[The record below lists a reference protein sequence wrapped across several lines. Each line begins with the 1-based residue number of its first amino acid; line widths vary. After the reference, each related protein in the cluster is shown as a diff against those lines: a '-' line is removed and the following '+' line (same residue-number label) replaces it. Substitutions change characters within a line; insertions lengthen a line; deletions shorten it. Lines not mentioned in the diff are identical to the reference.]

1 MKESGYKTNRDKHQ
15 IVFIET
21 NQNKEYNIKYSYD
34 YVTLKTL
41 CHPYKHTKNGNGW
54 SYNTKILYKRRV
66 GRKKETSKIQKTHS
80 QNQ

>member
-1 MKESGYKTNRDKHQ
+1 MKESGYKTNRKKHL

-21 NQNKEYNIKYSYD
+21 TQNKDYIIKYTYD
-34 YVTLKTL
+34 YVTLETL
-41 CHPYKHTKNGNGW
+41 FHPYKHTKNGNGW

-66 GRKKETSKIQKTHS
+66 GRKKETYS